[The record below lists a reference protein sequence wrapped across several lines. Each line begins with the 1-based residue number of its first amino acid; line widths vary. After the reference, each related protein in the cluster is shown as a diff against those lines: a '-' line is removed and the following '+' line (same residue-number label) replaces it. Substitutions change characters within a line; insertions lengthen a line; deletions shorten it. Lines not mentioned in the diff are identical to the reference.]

1 MNEIKCPR
9 CGEVFQVDEAG
20 YAAIVK
26 QVRDD
31 QFNREIT
38 VREQAFAADKKS
50 AVSLAVS
57 ETREDMNKT
66 IYDLR
71 AQVKELEQKLSLQ
84 KTSMDAQRES
94 ALAEA
99 ENRRQ
104 QEISSRE
111 QTITRLQ
118 ADVQSASTEKQLA
131 IATALQEKDAEI
143 TRLTIQIESDK
154 RAAEDREHSI
164 AEQHRNELALR
175 DDTIQ
180 QLRDFKARLSTKM
193 VGESLEQHCLTE
205 FNRIRMTAFPR
216 AEFGKDNDASSG
228 SKGDFIFR
236 ESTEDGI
243 EFISIMFEMKNEMD
257 TTASKHRNEDFF
269 KELNRDRTEKGCEYA
284 VLVSMLESDSE
295 LYNSGIVD
303 VSYAYP
309 KMFVIRPQFFIPMI
323 SLLRNAALDSVQ
335 YRKEL
340 AVVRAQNI
348 DVTNFEA
355 AMNDF
360 KKGFTYNYEQA
371 SKRFEEAVKEID
383 KAIRQLQDVR
393 ETLMKSDRQL
403 RLANDKVEEL
413 SIKKLTKGNPT
424 MQAKFIEAGADLS

>member
-164 AEQHRNELALR
+164 AEQHRNELTCGMTPSSSCGISRRACPQR
-175 DDTIQ
+175 WWAN
-180 QLRDFKARLSTKM
+180 RWSST
-193 VGESLEQHCLTE
+193 
-205 FNRIRMTAFPR
+205 A
-216 AEFGKDNDASSG
+216 
-228 SKGDFIFR
+228 
-236 ESTEDGI
+236 
-243 EFISIMFEMKNEMD
+243 
-257 TTASKHRNEDFF
+257 
-269 KELNRDRTEKGCEYA
+269 
-284 VLVSMLESDSE
+284 
-295 LYNSGIVD
+295 
-303 VSYAYP
+303 
-309 KMFVIRPQFFIPMI
+309 
-323 SLLRNAALDSVQ
+323 
-335 YRKEL
+335 
-340 AVVRAQNI
+340 
-348 DVTNFEA
+348 
-355 AMNDF
+355 
-360 KKGFTYNYEQA
+360 
-371 SKRFEEAVKEID
+371 
-383 KAIRQLQDVR
+383 
-393 ETLMKSDRQL
+393 
-403 RLANDKVEEL
+403 
-413 SIKKLTKGNPT
+413 
-424 MQAKFIEAGADLS
+424 